1 MRYSDYIHISEGF
14 QSSVNLEFDLNN
26 TDKVCGYI
34 PTEQSVT
41 ILGQFLK
48 SFYYDNSTMDR
59 ATVFVGPYGRGKSH
73 LLLLLSALTSM
84 DVMVDDSQRTSVK
97 KDLLDV
103 CNRISTVN
111 KEVGALA
118 KSVVD
123 SDIRTLPVIINNHS
137 NDITQ
142 MLLIAISEALTRAGL
157 DHLLPKTYFDAA
169 LSIVDRWKE
178 SYPDAMGKLNSALKK
193 EKSTFD
199 QMYIGLKRFDHKSY
213 ELFCKCYPQ
222 VAAGTSF
229 NPLSNTD
236 VVKLYVSVAHA
247 LAAETKY
254 KGINII
260 FDEFSKFLEANLD
273 KSNMLNF
280 MIIQDLAEAAVRSGK
295 NQIHFTCVTHKDF
308 VDYSTSDSFKTVEG
322 RFNKIY
328 FIDSAEQSYEL
339 ISNAIVKNSRFS
351 SFLISHHEEFSA
363 LAASPTPNVFDDLSA
378 ESYENT
384 LIKGCFPLAPMS
396 SFSLLRISEL
406 VGQNERTLFTFLA
419 QDNPYTLATFLKI
432 ERDHLDLLT
441 VDSIYDYF
449 SDLFKKEVFNPRVH
463 SVWTKTESAIRQV
476 KDYNALRILKAI
488 AVINIISDE
497 RYKPVPAHIKASLSM
512 SDKDFDISIRIL
524 EKQHIL
530 SHRESSEFV
539 LLTANGIDVKRNI
552 ERYVDSKL
560 SKINI
565 GALLNE
571 ICEWGPVIPREHNDR
586 FCISRYFKEIFMD
599 SEVFLKYSSA
609 DQLLVSYPADGLI
622 IHIIETQQD
631 TSDAIQEKLNSFSGN
646 PEIIVC
652 HSAQLFTN
660 EYLIKNYAAAS
671 LLKSEISSI
680 DDPHY
685 YDEIVI
691 FEEDYKRQI
700 QTLVSDMYAPN
711 SPKSSYYNCNGAL
724 SVSSQK
730 ELGRTVSEICNRLYN
745 LTPRV
750 NNEMVNKNVLN
761 SQNIKGRDLTVAWLL
776 QHSSDAEIPCMEGYG
791 PEVSIFKSTFKATGL
806 DHSAESN
813 DPGINA
819 VLNEVKRFV
828 KKCEKSKLSLSVLYR
843 SLLSAPYGMRKGLI
857 PLFIAYVLR
866 EYKENTVLYYKNREI
881 ELSPAVINNFNSDPE
896 NYYLLVEAGT
906 DAREI
911 FLGHL
916 MELFHSYRDT
926 KTPGIN
932 NTYSVVRCMQ
942 NWLRTLPD
950 YTKKYMYYLCNGQQ
964 KPIPDSIRIIR
975 QDLLKYE
982 VNAREM
988 LFGKWVPY
996 FSPEGNYEVV
1006 LDIVQEAKT
1015 HLEDHLKKT
1024 RHELILELTDLFSP
1038 GYHGGLTH
1046 AVASWYSGLSE
1057 STRSHIFP
1065 GEARDIMRIAGG
1077 INSFDDEK
1085 LLDDLVSAC
1094 VYIAIEDWNDST
1106 FNQFIST
1113 LSESLH
1119 TINAYKQHSVNSSKG
1134 GSLLLTMSG
1143 STINRSFSSDEI
1155 TPLGKTVMKNI
1166 VTVFEEYNE
1175 AISPDEQIAILAKII
1190 DGIAH

>member
-1 MRYSDYIHISEGF
+1 
-14 QSSVNLEFDLNN
+14 
-26 TDKVCGYI
+26 
-34 PTEQSVT
+34 
-41 ILGQFLK
+41 
-48 SFYYDNSTMDR
+48 
-59 ATVFVGPYGRGKSH
+59 
-73 LLLLLSALTSM
+73 
-84 DVMVDDSQRTSVK
+84 
-97 KDLLDV
+97 
-103 CNRISTVN
+103 
-111 KEVGALA
+111 
-118 KSVVD
+118 
-123 SDIRTLPVIINNHS
+123 
-137 NDITQ
+137 
-142 MLLIAISEALTRAGL
+142 
-157 DHLLPKTYFDAA
+157 
-169 LSIVDRWKE
+169 
-178 SYPDAMGKLNSALKK
+178 
-193 EKSTFD
+193 
-199 QMYIGLKRFDHKSY
+199 MYIGLKRFDHESY

-236 VVKLYVSVAHA
+236 VVKLYISVAHA

-328 FIDSAEQSYEL
+328 YIDSAEQSYEL
-339 ISNAIVKNSRFS
+339 ISNAIVKSSRFS
-351 SFLISHHEEFSA
+351 SLLISHHEEFSA
-363 LAASPTPNVFDDLSA
+363 LAASPTPNVFDDLSS

-419 QDNPYTLATFLKI
+419 QDSPYTLATFLKA
-432 ERDHLDLLT
+432 ERNHLDLLT

-449 SDLFKKEVFNPRVH
+449 SDLFKKEVFNPKVH
-463 SVWTKTESAIRQV
+463 SVWAKTESAIRQI

-497 RYKPVPAHIKASLSM
+497 RFKPVPAHIKASLSM
-512 SDKDFDISIRIL
+512 SDLDFDTSIRLL

-552 ERYVDSKL
+552 EHYVNSKL
-560 SKINI
+560 TKINI
-565 GALLNE
+565 GSLLNNV
-571 ICEWGPVIPREHNDR
+571 CEWGPIIPREHNDQ

-599 SEVFLKYSSA
+599 SELFLKYSSA
-609 DQLLVSYPADGLI
+609 DQLLMSYPADGLI
-622 IHIIETQQD
+622 IHIVETQQD
-631 TSDAIQEKLNSFSGN
+631 TSGVIQEKLNSFSEN

-652 HSAQLFTN
+652 RSTQLFTS
-660 EYLIKNYAAAS
+660 EDLIKSYAAVS
-671 LLKSEISSI
+671 LLKSEVSAD

-700 QTLVSDMYAPN
+700 QTLVYDMYAPN
-711 SPKSSYYNCNGAL
+711 SPKSSYYNCCGPL

-730 ELGRTVSEICNRLYN
+730 ELGKTLSEICNKFYN

-761 SQNIKGRDLTVAWLL
+761 SQNIKGRDLTVTWLL
-776 QHSSDAEIPCMEGYG
+776 QHSSSEEIPCMEGYG
-791 PEVSIFKSTFKATGL
+791 PEVSIFKSAFKATGL
-806 DHSAESN
+806 DHSAEAN
-813 DPGINA
+813 DAGINA
-819 VLNEVKRFV
+819 VLNEIKQFV
-828 KKCEKSKLSLSVLYR
+828 KKCEKCKISFYVLYH

-866 EYKENTVLYYKNREI
+866 EYKENTVLFYKNKEI
-881 ELSPAVINNFNSDPE
+881 ELSSAVLNNLNTDSE

-906 DAREI
+906 EARES
-911 FLGHL
+911 FLDRL
-916 MELFHSYRDT
+916 MELFLSYQDAKSQR
-926 KTPGIN
+926 IN
-932 NTYSVVRCMQ
+932 KTYSVVRCMQ
-942 NWLRTLPD
+942 NWLRALPD
-950 YTKKYMYYLCNGQQ
+950 YTKKHMFYLRNGQE
-964 KPIPDSIRIIR
+964 KPVPDSIRIMR

-982 VNAREM
+982 INAREM

-1006 LDIVQEAKT
+1006 LDIVKDAKVQ
-1015 HLEDHLKKT
+1015 LDDHLKET
-1024 RHELILELTDLFSP
+1024 RHELILKLTDIFSP
-1038 GYHGGLTH
+1038 GYQGGLTH

-1057 STRSHIFP
+1057 STRSHIFS
-1065 GEARDIMRIAGG
+1065 GEVRDIMRIAKG
-1077 INSFDDEK
+1077 ISSFDDEK
-1085 LLDDLVSAC
+1085 LLDDLVFAC

-1113 LSESLH
+1113 ISESLH
-1119 TINAYKQHSVNSSKG
+1119 TINGYKQQTVDSSKEG
-1134 GSLLLTMSG
+1134 TLFLTMSG
-1143 STINRSFSSDEI
+1143 STINRSFNSDEI
-1155 TPLGKTVMKNI
+1155 TPLGESVMKNI
-1166 VTVFEEYNE
+1166 LTVFEEYNE
-1175 AISPDEQIAILAKII
+1175 AVPPDEQIAILAKII
-1190 DGIAH
+1190 EGIAH